1 MCVCVCDSREFYFK
15 RNLDFV
21 IGFGKAR
28 FDVHCVVGYGYR
40 YMDIIW
46 IPCIDGYNADIF

>member
-1 MCVCVCDSREFYFK
+1 MCVCDSREFYFK